1 MQSLTATSIVPG
13 VEVFEQQLEKISNDP
28 LFSEAGILKKFL
40 KYIVRETIYGRSNCL
55 KEYTIATNVLGK
67 PLDFKP
73 QENGIV
79 RIHAGRLRRALDT
92 YYEGSGICDELIIS
106 IPKGKY
112 VPDFAM
118 RDELTPKKVLHP
130 IVDET
135 SAEPET
141 DSAIAV
147 VPLLFDE
154 ENPLT
159 KLFMNGFC
167 LQLSNSL
174 MELKDS
180 YVISYQTIKGMVDTD
195 KDLRDLH
202 HTVGCSY
209 IVSGCVQ
216 VVHHHVR
223 VTLQLF
229 LAKSGQQVWSEI
241 YERVMTKTNVLQIQ
255 DELIKKIIPSITE
268 SLSHIK
274 GKGLLAKMEAV

>member
-13 VEVFEQQLEKISNDP
+13 VDAFEQQLEKISNDP
-28 LFSEAGILKKFL
+28 LFAEAGILKKFL
-40 KYIVRETIYGRSNCL
+40 RYIVLETFYGRSNCL

-79 RIHAGRLRRALDT
+79 RIHAGRLRRALDH
-92 YYEGSGICDELIIS
+92 YYEGSGINDELVIS

-112 VPDFAM
+112 VPDFFM
-118 RDELTPKKVLHP
+118 RDDPGSSKVMQTML
-130 IVDET
+130 DET
-135 SAEPET
+135 SAEPES

-147 VPLLFDE
+147 VPLLCDE
-154 ENPLT
+154 ENPLIR
-159 KLFMNGFC
+159 LFMNGFC

-174 MELKDS
+174 MELKDF

-195 KDLRDLH
+195 KDLRDLN
-202 HTVGCSY
+202 HTIGCSY

-216 VVHHHVR
+216 LINHHVR

-241 YERVMTKTNVLQIQ
+241 YERVMTKTNVLEIQ
-255 DELIKKIIPSITE
+255 DELVKKIIPSISE
-268 SLSHIK
+268 SLLHFK
-274 GKGLLAKMEAV
+274 GKGMLAKMEAV

>member
-1 MQSLTATSIVPG
+1 MQSLTATSSVPG
-13 VEVFEQQLEKISNDP
+13 VEVFEQQLERISNDP
-28 LFSEAGILKKFL
+28 LFAEAGILKKFL
-40 KYIVRETIYGRSNCL
+40 KYIVIETLYGRSNCL

-79 RIHAGRLRRALDT
+79 RIHAGRLRRALDH
-92 YYEGSGICDELIIS
+92 YYETAGANDELIIS

-112 VPDFAM
+112 VPDFST
-118 RDELTPKKVLHP
+118 RDEIAPSKVLHT
-130 IVDET
+130 ILDEA
-135 SAEPET
+135 SAEPEI

-147 VPLLFDE
+147 VPLLCDE

-159 KLFMNGFC
+159 RLFMNGFC
-167 LQLSNSL
+167 LQLSNSM
-174 MELKDS
+174 MELKDF

-216 VVHHHVR
+216 LVNHHVR

-229 LAKSGQQVWSEI
+229 IAKSGQQVWSEI
-241 YERVMTKTNVLQIQ
+241 YERVMTKTNILQIQ
-255 DELIKKIIPSITE
+255 DELVKKIIPSISE
-268 SLSHIK
+268 SLLHFK
-274 GKGLLAKMEAV
+274 GKGMVAKMEAV